1 MSKKYVYLFADGQA
15 EGTGKMK
22 DLLGGKGAGLAE
34 MTNAGLPVPPGF
46 TITTEACTAYYSS
59 GEKFPEGM
67 WDEALAALA
76 KVEQSTGKKFG
87 GGDNPLLVSVRSGA
101 KFSMPGMMD
110 TVLNLGLNDET
121 RKALAQLTGNERF
134 SFDAYRRFIQLFGKI
149 VLGIDSEKFDHKF
162 DERKKSIGVT
172 EDTHVPAE
180 TLAELI
186 EDYKAVVKKETGKE
200 FPTSPLKQLELA
212 IKAVFASWNGRR
224 ARDYRRVHKL
234 ADDLGTAVNVQ
245 TMVFGN
251 MGEDSGTGVAFT
263 RDVATGEKVLY
274 GEYLQNAQGE
284 DVVAGIRTPKKIAQL
299 HVEMPEMYNQFVQ
312 VAERLEKHYK
322 DVQDMEFTIEKGKLY
337 MLQTRNAKRTGSSAV
352 RIAVEMVEE
361 GLIDK
366 ATAVQR
372 VEPAQL
378 DQLLH
383 PMIDPKAEIKVLT
396 TGLPAS
402 PGAASGTAVFDPDE
416 AEAMAKDGAKVI
428 LVRTETSPEDF
439 HGMVAAQAILT
450 SRGGMTCV
458 AGETHILTDRGM
470 MTAETAFTHLD
481 QGDHLRILSFDS
493 GSMRPVWRNIIA
505 AGRKPS
511 EAITI
516 AVSQTGH
523 AGHNVLRMTADHK
536 MLIIRNRKLTKKR
549 LDAVLAEQDFLSVV
563 GQIPEIS
570 ENTTSPDL
578 AYVAGAIFSD
588 GNVRVKPTKGAVT
601 FIQKPTP
608 EKAEF
613 IAAVEGSFE
622 QAFGTPFTYV
632 RERETV
638 GMLRERAIQGRV
650 EDRISFRREPA
661 AQLAEIRDNLS
672 AWVLNLDRTG
682 LLKFVAGYV
691 DGDGTYAKE
700 SSPVRLQIT
709 VAANKPGHLEGLAL
723 ACLRLGIVPQVTNNR
738 DSYLVQIAEQ
748 VDEILAHTHRVKAE
762 IPLRRYE
769 SKCLSVKALFD
780 DIVDEVNFMGRIREG
795 IKRNLMFGVEKLRRD
810 VLPLCSAETTQEVEA
825 LLNSPLRSYRVAKIG
840 EAEPAMV
847 YNFEVDAADEMDK
860 NFVVFSSRLT
870 PVLVSNSHAA
880 VVARG
885 MGKCCVAGAGEVVV
899 DYAKQQFTSN
909 GAVVKK
915 GDWITLDGS
924 TGRVILGQAP
934 LIKPEISG
942 HFKTLMEWV
951 NQFRKLGVRAN
962 SDTPHDSE
970 VARRFGA
977 EGIGLCRTEH
987 MFFEGDRIDSVR
999 QMILSSGDYKNLE
1012 AQLNSAKAELE
1023 KASKDK
1029 KADAKKRVKE
1039 IEKKLKRPSELYQ
1052 GALASLLELQRED
1065 FVGIFRAM
1073 NGYPVTIRTLDP
1085 PLHEFVPHDDAT
1097 LKELA
1102 KKIKMNFKEAKAR
1115 VAQLHEFNPMLGHR
1129 GCRLGIVYP
1138 EITEMQARAIFE
1150 AAVKVKREGVVV
1162 KPEIMIPLVGNVNEL
1177 KLQTEVVRRVADEV
1191 FQREGESVEYLVGT
1205 MIELPRAALT
1215 ANRIAEVAEFFSFG
1229 TNDLTQTA
1237 MGLSR
1242 DDAGRFLPFYVEKKI
1257 FPDDPFQTLD
1267 QEGVGQL
1274 IEIGIKKGRSTS
1286 SDLKIGICGEHGGD
1300 PESVIFCHKV
1310 GMNYVSCS
1318 PYRVPIALLAAAH
1331 AALADQTGA
1340 TAAATTA

>member
-46 TITTEACTAYYSS
+46 TITTEACTAYYAS

-76 KVEQSTGKKFG
+76 KVEQTTGKKFG

-121 RKALAQLTGNERF
+121 RAALAKLTGNERF
-134 SFDAYRRFIQLFGKI
+134 SYDAYRRFIQLFGKI
-149 VLGIDSEKFDHKF
+149 VLNIDSEKFEHQF
-162 DERKKSIGVT
+162 DEHKKKLGVT

-180 TLAELI
+180 TLASLI
-186 EDYKAVVKKETGKE
+186 EDYKAIVKKETGKD
-200 FPTSPLKQLELA
+200 FPTDPLEQLQYA

-224 ARDYRRVHKL
+224 AKDYRRINKI

-299 HVEMPEMYNQFVQ
+299 NVEMPEMYNQFTQ

-337 MLQTRNAKRTGSSAV
+337 MLQTRIAKRTGAAAV
-352 RIAVEMVEE
+352 RIAVEMVGE
-361 GLIDK
+361 GVIDK

-383 PMIDPKAEIKVLT
+383 PMIDPKAPVQVIA

-402 PGAASGTAVFDPDE
+402 PGAASGKVVFDPDHAE
-416 AEAMAKDGAKVI
+416 AEAKNGEKVI
-428 LVRTETSPEDF
+428 LVRIETSPEDF

-450 SRGGMTCV
+450 ARGGMT
-458 AGETHILTDRGM
+458 
-470 MTAETAFTHLD
+470 
-481 QGDHLRILSFDS
+481 
-493 GSMRPVWRNIIA
+493 
-505 AGRKPS
+505 
-511 EAITI
+511 
-516 AVSQTGH
+516 
-523 AGHNVLRMTADHK
+523 
-536 MLIIRNRKLTKKR
+536 
-549 LDAVLAEQDFLSVV
+549 
-563 GQIPEIS
+563 
-570 ENTTSPDL
+570 
-578 AYVAGAIFSD
+578 
-588 GNVRVKPTKGAVT
+588 
-601 FIQKPTP
+601 
-608 EKAEF
+608 
-613 IAAVEGSFE
+613 
-622 QAFGTPFTYV
+622 
-632 RERETV
+632 
-638 GMLRERAIQGRV
+638 
-650 EDRISFRREPA
+650 
-661 AQLAEIRDNLS
+661 
-672 AWVLNLDRTG
+672 
-682 LLKFVAGYV
+682 
-691 DGDGTYAKE
+691 
-700 SSPVRLQIT
+700 
-709 VAANKPGHLEGLAL
+709 
-723 ACLRLGIVPQVTNNR
+723 
-738 DSYLVQIAEQ
+738 
-748 VDEILAHTHRVKAE
+748 
-762 IPLRRYE
+762 
-769 SKCLSVKALFD
+769 
-780 DIVDEVNFMGRIREG
+780 
-795 IKRNLMFGVEKLRRD
+795 
-810 VLPLCSAETTQEVEA
+810 
-825 LLNSPLRSYRVAKIG
+825 
-840 EAEPAMV
+840 
-847 YNFEVDAADEMDK
+847 
-860 NFVVFSSRLT
+860 
-870 PVLVSNSHAA
+870 SHAA

-885 MGKCCVAGAGEVVV
+885 MGKCCVAGCGDAKI
-899 DYAKQQFTSN
+899 DYSAKQFTA
-909 GAVVKK
+909 GGETVKE

-924 TGRVILGQAP
+924 TGRVILGQVA
-934 LIKPEISG
+934 LINPEISG

-951 NQFRKLGVRAN
+951 NEFRKLGVRAN

-970 VARRFGA
+970 VARGFGA

-999 QMILSSGDYKNLE
+999 QMILSSGDYKALE
-1012 AQLNSAKAELE
+1012 GQLNSAKAEVE
-1023 KASKDK
+1023 KASGEK
-1029 KADAKKRVKE
+1029 KAEAKKRLKE
-1039 IEKKLKRPSELYQ
+1039 VEKKIKRPSELYH

-1097 LKELA
+1097 LKDLA

-1115 VAQLHEFNPMLGHR
+1115 VEQLHEFNPMLGHR

-1162 KPEIMIPLVGNVNEL
+1162 KPEIMIPLVSNVNEL
-1177 KLQTEVVRRVADEV
+1177 KLQADVVRRVAGEV
-1191 FQREGESVEYLVGT
+1191 FAREGESVDYLVGT

-1242 DDAGRFLPFYVEKKI
+1242 DDSGRFLPFYVEKKI

-1267 QEGVGQL
+1267 QDGVGQL
-1274 IEIGIKKGRSTS
+1274 LEIGVQRGRSTRG
-1286 SDLKIGICGEHGGD
+1286 DLKIGICGEHGGD
-1300 PESVIFCHKV
+1300 PESVIFCHKT
-1310 GMNYVSCS
+1310 GLNYVSCS

-1331 AALADQTGA
+1331 AALADQAGA
-1340 TAAATTA
+1340 TAVATTA